1 MMKQRTLLFILLL
14 AGSWLGTMRQ
24 AAADACTAVNN
35 TFTMPSALVIPR
47 DLPVGAPISDEII
60 TGTFTVFRN
69 CTKTTTGS
77 QNVGSGTNA
86 TFVQTI
92 PGARLYA
99 TGIPG
104 VSYSLAVTQPG
115 GCSATTIVGGNA
127 GYQGNPNM
135 RNHCINTGNWTT
147 VTFQYKLRF
156 YKTAA
161 VTGSGN
167 VDSLA
172 AAYAFVRYDGS
183 GFITPYSNLTVTG
196 ITAKTTTCS
205 VTNSNINIKLDT
217 AKGRDFNGIG
227 STAGSTAFNIGLSNC
242 DADLNVSMTL
252 SPGSGGSSNK
262 SLGLLT
268 TDDTSSASGLAL
280 QLMYN
285 NAPVQL
291 DTAFRV
297 LGAATTDGGT
307 YQIPL
312 AVRYYQTA
320 TEIVSGTVNSSATFT
335 MTYN

>member
-1 MMKQRTLLFILLL
+1 MKQRTLLFILLL
-14 AGSWLGTMRQ
+14 VGSWLGTIRQ

-35 TFTMPSALVIPR
+35 TFTMPSTLVIPR
-47 DLPVGAPISDEII
+47 DLPVGAPIGNEI
-60 TGTFTVFRN
+60 TTETFTVFRN
-69 CTKTTTGS
+69 CTKTTTGN
-77 QNVGSGTNA
+77 QNVGIGTNA
-86 TFVQTI
+86 TFVQSI

-104 VSYSLAVTQPG
+104 VSYSLSVAQPG
-115 GCSATTIVGGNA
+115 GCSTTNTLGGNA

-135 RNHCINTGNWTT
+135 RNQCISSGNWAT

-167 VDSLA
+167 VGSLA
-172 AAYAFVRYDGS
+172 AGYAFVRYDGS

-196 ITAKTTTCS
+196 MTAKTTTCS
-205 VTNSNINIKLDT
+205 VTNSNININLDP
-217 AKGRDFNGIG
+217 AKDRDFSGIG
-227 STAGSTAFNIGLSNC
+227 STTGSTAFNIGLSNC
-242 DADLNVSMTL
+242 DAGLNVSMTL
-252 SPGSGGSSNK
+252 SPGSGGSGNK
-262 SLGLLT
+262 NLGLLT
-268 TDDTSSASGLAL
+268 TDETSSASGLAL

-297 LGAATTDGGT
+297 LGSATTNEGT
-307 YQIPL
+307 YQIPM

-320 TEIVSGTVNSSATFT
+320 AEINSGTVNANATFT